1 MVVNALSSLMC
12 HGTCRAHRTHVAP
25 RDNLAAQLGIGFV
38 GTRVAS
44 MLRLPHSVLLVLLGI
59 VGGSILKWSHAPIP
73 HDWGELYGVKSQ
85 PSTFN

>member
-1 MVVNALSSLMC
+1 MVLWVLIITL
-12 HGTCRAHRTHVAP
+12 
-25 RDNLAAQLGIGFV
+25 LLGIGFV

-73 HDWGELYGVKSQ
+73 HDSGESFAEWRVLLPGAAGRARSRSSLSAT
-85 PSTFN
+85 P